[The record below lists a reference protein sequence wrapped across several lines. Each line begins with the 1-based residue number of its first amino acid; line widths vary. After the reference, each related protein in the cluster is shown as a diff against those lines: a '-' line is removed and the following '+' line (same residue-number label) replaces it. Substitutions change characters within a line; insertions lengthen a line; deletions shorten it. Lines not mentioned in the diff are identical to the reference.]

1 MYHPDKDYTVVKN
14 MGVLEDFYYILVILE
29 AEATRLFFHK
39 MKSISFYFTSA
50 FKHLHNQMEQGTIN
64 IV

>member
-1 MYHPDKDYTVVKN
+1 MYHSDKDYTVVKN

-39 MKSISFYFTSA
+39 CI
-50 FKHLHNQMEQGTIN
+50 
-64 IV
+64 